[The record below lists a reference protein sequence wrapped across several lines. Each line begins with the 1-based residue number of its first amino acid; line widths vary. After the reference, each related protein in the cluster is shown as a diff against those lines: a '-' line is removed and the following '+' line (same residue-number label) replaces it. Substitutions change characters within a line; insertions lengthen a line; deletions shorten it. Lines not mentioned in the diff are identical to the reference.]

1 MNEEL
6 ASCVREL
13 MDTTPQIIQAI
24 RVEMRLGRGSNLT
37 IPQFRALRFIQ
48 SNVDPS
54 LSDLAEFLGLT
65 LPSVSRLVDG
75 LVKQDLVIR
84 HDSARDRRCLELE
97 ITSAGETIVN
107 SARATAQVNLAKK
120 LSGLSYQELQSVQQA
135 MELLHPLFAQQTK
148 P

>member
-1 MNEEL
+1 MNENL

-13 MDTTPQIIQAI
+13 MDTTPQIVQAI

-37 IPQFRALRFIQ
+37 IPQFRTLRFIQ
-48 SNVDPS
+48 SNADPS

-65 LPSVSRLVDG
+65 LPSVSKLVDG
-75 LVKQDLVIR
+75 LVKQELVIR

-97 ITSAGETIVN
+97 ITPTGKKIVN
-107 SARATAQVNLAKK
+107 SARTSAQVNLAKK
-120 LSGLSYQELQSVQQA
+120 LSGLSEKELRSVQQA